1 MNWLSSVISSLTAPS
16 GLHLVGLVAVAV
28 LLGLGV
34 ISVPVGLPLLT
45 GLLGLGIGAGVTPSS
60 SSKQ

>member
-28 LLGLGV
+28 LLGVGV

-45 GLLGLGIGAGVTPSS
+45 GLLGLGIGAGVTPSN
-60 SSKQ
+60 KQ